1 MFATKLTS
9 FGLLAFACLV
19 CCCLAQVSA
28 NEFGTQSQDGA
39 GSVVKAYRSGIKTRA
54 DFERVSEFIKNP
66 KADKWRKIA
75 WIPSIWDGVEASQVR
90 NKPMFIWAMNGDP
103 LGCV

>member
-9 FGLLAFACLV
+9 LGLLGFACLV
-19 CCCLAQVSA
+19 YCCLSQVSA
-28 NEFGTQSQDGA
+28 NELAPQPQDGSD
-39 GSVVKAYRSGIKTRA
+39 SVVKAYRSGVKTRA
-54 DFERVSEFIKNP
+54 DFVRVSKFIKNP
-66 KADKWRKIA
+66 KADKWRKIP
-75 WIPSIWDGVEASQVR
+75 WIPSIWDGVEASQAS